1 MAKQRIKLPAN
12 FECEDGTCL
21 EKPLSFIV
29 DVPVLTPQVQNIPDA
44 IIDNG
49 NNQIT
54 IPRIKEIPESKTEI
68 KEVEKII
75 KVVPSWQPN
84 YICKG
89 PNCNTKKNPSY
100 SARPKGICSNCGQFT
115 KEAFGTCIWC
125 QSKDIEEIDEDKLN
139 DLGIPTP
146 ENNKEDTDE
155 AD

>member
-1 MAKQRIKLPAN
+1 M
-12 FECEDGTCL
+12 CEQDL
-21 EKPLSFIV
+21 EIEGL
-29 DVPVLTPQVQNIPDA
+29 
-44 IIDNG
+44 
-49 NNQIT
+49 
-54 IPRIKEIPESKTEI
+54 EIPETSPSIRRVPEVQIKNLPLHDSGLASIVEPKAIEKEI
-68 KEVEKII
+68 VKEI

-125 QSKDIEEIDEDKLN
+125 QSKDIEELDEDKLN

-146 ENNKEDTDE
+146 ENNKEDTEE

>member
-1 MAKQRIKLPAN
+1 MVKHEVTIPKGYKCKNGVCTTEEMVLEIDRLEINPTVTRIPEIEVK
-12 FECEDGTCL
+12 
-21 EKPLSFIV
+21 SR
-29 DVPVLTPQVQNIPDA
+29 
-44 IIDNG
+44 G
-49 NNQIT
+49 NNQQMAIQEPKT
-54 IPRIKEIPESKTEI
+54 IEKEVI
-68 KEVEKII
+68 KEV

-125 QSKDIEEIDEDKLN
+125 QSKEIEEIDEDKLN
-139 DLGIPTP
+139 ELGIPTP
-146 ENNKEDTDE
+146 ENNKEDTEE

>member
-1 MAKQRIKLPAN
+1 MAKLDLTIPKGYKCKN
-12 FECEDGTCL
+12 GICEQDL
-21 EKPLSFIV
+21 ELEIDVPEIKPLV
-29 DVPVLTPQVQNIPDA
+29 QRVPEIE
-44 IIDNG
+44 IKG
-49 NNQIT
+49 NQST
-54 IPRIKEIPESKTEI
+54 IQEIREPKVIE
-68 KEVEKII
+68 KEVEKIV

-100 SARPKGICSNCGQFT
+100 SARPKGICGNCGQFT

-146 ENNKEDTDE
+146 ENNKEDSEE

>member
-1 MAKQRIKLPAN
+1 MAKIDLIIPKGTKCKN
-12 FECEDGTCL
+12 GVCEQDIEIEGL
-21 EKPLSFIV
+21 
-29 DVPVLTPQVQNIPDA
+29 
-44 IIDNG
+44 
-49 NNQIT
+49 
-54 IPRIKEIPESKTEI
+54 EIPEINPTIKRIPEVQI
-68 KEVEKII
+68 KGMGNQQQILENPEPKIIEKEVEKVV

-146 ENNKEDTDE
+146 ENNKEDTEE

>member
-1 MAKQRIKLPAN
+1 MAKLELTIPKGYKCKN
-12 FECEDGTCL
+12 GVCEQDL
-21 EKPLSFIV
+21 ELEI
-29 DVPVLTPQVQNIPDA
+29 DVPEKNPTVTRIPE
-44 IIDNG
+44 IEIKG
-49 NNQIT
+49 NNQT
-54 IPRIKEIPESKTEI
+54 MQTQKPEIKEIEKEII
-68 KEVEKII
+68 KEV

-100 SARPKGICSNCGQFT
+100 SARPKGVCSNCGQFT

-146 ENNKEDTDE
+146 ENNKEDTEE

>member
-1 MAKQRIKLPAN
+1 MPKIDLIIPKGTKCKNGICEQDLEIEGLEIPETSPTIKRVPEVEIRGLAQMQQLQ
-12 FECEDGTCL
+12 TI
-21 EKPLSFIV
+21 KPE
-29 DVPVLTPQVQNIPDA
+29 
-44 IIDNG
+44 
-49 NNQIT
+49 
-54 IPRIKEIPESKTEI
+54 IKEIEKEVI
-68 KEVEKII
+68 KEI

-100 SARPKGICSNCGQFT
+100 SARPKGVCSNCGQFT

-146 ENNKEDTDE
+146 ENNKEDTEE

>member
-1 MAKQRIKLPAN
+1 MAKLELTIPKGYKCKN
-12 FECEDGTCL
+12 GICEQDL
-21 EKPLSFIV
+21 ELEI
-29 DVPVLTPQVQNIPDA
+29 DVPEKNPTVTRIPE
-44 IIDNG
+44 IEIKG
-49 NNQIT
+49 NNQTMQIQK
-54 IPRIKEIPESKTEI
+54 PEIKEIEKEVI
-68 KEVEKII
+68 KEV

-100 SARPKGICSNCGQFT
+100 SSRPKGVCSNCGQFT